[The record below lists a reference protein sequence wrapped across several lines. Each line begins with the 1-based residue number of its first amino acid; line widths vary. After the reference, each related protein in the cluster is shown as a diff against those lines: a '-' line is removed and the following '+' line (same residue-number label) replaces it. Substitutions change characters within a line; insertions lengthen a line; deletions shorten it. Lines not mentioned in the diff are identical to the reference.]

1 MDAKMKNSLLK
12 TALAVS
18 IALSAASIPLHA
30 QAEMLA
36 GADIK
41 FSGYIKADAM
51 FSSYS
56 AGTLGPQSLGRDFYI
71 PGLTPVGGVKESS
84 QFDAHV
90 KQTRFRFASDTK
102 TEEGDSITGVIELD
116 FLVTPGGNERV
127 SNSYVPRVR
136 HAFIKYKEWTI
147 GQTWTTFQDVAIL
160 PESVDFVGTT
170 DGVTFGRQA
179 LVRYTKG
186 AWEFALENSETTI
199 TPFGG
204 GARIVADDGA
214 MPDAVV
220 KYTQKFDWG
229 HVSAAGILRQ
239 LNYQSGDAIDDSASS
254 MGVSITSKIKVGDTD
269 DVRLSFITGSGL
281 GRYVALN
288 AVNAAALDAN
298 GNLKTIDLTAFAV
311 SYRHV
316 WNSQMRSSFSYS
328 MLSADND
335 VALVGNGATEST
347 SNVSANLLYSPTKT
361 ITVGGEI
368 KQATRELE
376 SGADGDMTRLQF
388 SVKYA
393 F

>member
-1 MDAKMKNSLLK
+1 MKNSLLK

-18 IALSAASIPLHA
+18 VALSAASITLHA
-30 QAEMLA
+30 QADTLA
-36 GADIK
+36 GTDVK
-41 FSGYIKADAM
+41 FSGYIKADAT

-56 AGTLGPQSLGRDFYI
+56 AGTLGPQSLGRDFYV
-71 PGLTPVGGVKESS
+71 PNLTPVGGNKESS

-90 KQTRFRFASDTK
+90 KQTRFLFTTNTK
-102 TEEGDSITGVIELD
+102 TEEGDSITGVIEFD
-116 FLVTPGGNERV
+116 FLVTPAGNERV

-147 GQTWTTFQDVAIL
+147 GQTWSTFQDVSIL
-160 PESVDFVGTT
+160 PESLDFLGVA
-170 DGVTFGRQA
+170 DGIIFARQA

-186 AWEFALENSETTI
+186 AWDFALENPETTI

-204 GARIVADDGA
+204 GAIIVADDGA

-229 HVSAAGILRQ
+229 HVSAAGIIRQ
-239 LNYQSGDAIDDSASS
+239 LNYQIGDAIDDSASS

-269 DVRLSFITGSGL
+269 DVRLSFVTGSGL
-281 GRYVALN
+281 GRYVAVN
-288 AVNAAALDAN
+288 AVNDAVLDAN
-298 GNLKTIDLTAFAV
+298 GKLKTIDSTAFAA

-316 WNSQMRSSFSYS
+316 WNSKMRSSFTYS
-328 MLSADND
+328 MLSVDND
-335 VALVGNGATEST
+335 VALIGNTATQST
-347 SNVSANLLYSPTKT
+347 SSLSANILYSPIQK
-361 ITVGGEI
+361 ITVGAEI
-368 KQATRELE
+368 RQATRELE
-376 SGADGDMTRLQF
+376 SGTDGDMTRLQF